1 MSFCWLCFRL
11 VKIEGDQCTHGPNL
25 GFYTTKTRYLGN
37 LEKFKGKDVEL
48 QFTVKS
54 SGELEFYFIK
64 FL

>member
-1 MSFCWLCFRL
+1 M
-11 VKIEGDQCTHGPNL
+11 
-25 GFYTTKTRYLGN
+25 
-37 LEKFKGKDVEL
+37 EKFKGKDVEL